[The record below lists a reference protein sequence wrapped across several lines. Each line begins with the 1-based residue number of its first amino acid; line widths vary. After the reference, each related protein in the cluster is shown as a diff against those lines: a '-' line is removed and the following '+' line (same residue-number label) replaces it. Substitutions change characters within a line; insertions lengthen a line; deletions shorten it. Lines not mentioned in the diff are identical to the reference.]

1 MYAKKSEINKNDLMP
16 NNNLEYELSEE
27 MIKEVTV
34 ALKEAKEG
42 KIISNDRLQEYF
54 YK

>member
-27 MIKEVTV
+27 MILPSV
-34 ALKEAKEG
+34 ALKEATEG
-42 KIISNDRLQEYF
+42 KIISNDRFQEYF
-54 YK
+54 CK